1 MRTVPRARALNQLAH
16 LIATGR
22 KAEAQ
27 ALIDSHLAKA
37 SAAGATTLLIS
48 AESFFAM
55 TMFFH
60 KLEGETCEDYWAAE
74 SRCIELL
81 HGVLPADMPKRVVA
95 FFRRQDKFLESV
107 YAQTVRT
114 RPLSESCEQFRD
126 TAGEA
131 LDYARHMR
139 LWRRAF
145 PDCVVYTYEETAND
159 AARFF
164 LRNVLKTGD
173 TEQFEG
179 LDLRVN
185 TSLARDLVE
194 YKRELNKATSFVD
207 QRMSNFV
214 CAELERVVTDDG
226 RYRDY
231 LSPEAR
237 AKLLRDVEAGNA
249 TLSRDF
255 GMTPFPPLTEQS
267 ARRLEVLS
275 RSFAR
280 AGEGA
285 ERASQQDQ
293 AERGISARTGDSVAA
308 PGYPPVPR
316 DVRFDRFR
324 ARLARIETRSAT
336 SLEAILASGWDAPA
350 SPPCRF
356 RRRPREFEF
365 YLPIQRIFGSQYH
378 AISIELI

>member
-1 MRTVPRARALNQLAH
+1 MQLILHIGTHKTGTSAVQECLYRNEREARRARH
-16 LIATGR
+16 LLRAPCSRQDPQPARAPDCHGT

-37 SAAGATTLLIS
+37 RAAGATTLLIS

-60 KLEGETCEDYWAAE
+60 KLEGEACEDYWAAE
-74 SRCIELL
+74 ARCIELL

-139 LWRRAF
+139 LWSRAF

-164 LRNVLKTGD
+164 LRNVLEIGD
-173 TEQFEG
+173 TEHFDG

-226 RYRDY
+226 RYHDY
-231 LSPEAR
+231 LSPERQGEAVAR
-237 AKLLRDVEAGNA
+237 RRARQRNA
-249 TLSRDF
+249 RRDF
-255 GMTPFPPLTEQS
+255 GMTPFPPLAEQS
-267 ARRLEVLS
+267 ASDWKSYPGLS
-275 RSFAR
+275 P
-280 AGEGA
+280 
-285 ERASQQDQ
+285 ERARELR
-293 AERGISARTGDSVAA
+293 ERHDTIKRSA
-308 PGYPPVPR
+308 GYQLERATLLLRQVTR
-316 DVRFDRFR
+316 RFR
-324 ARLARIETRSAT
+324 AMFASTDSARAWRGSRR
-336 SLEAILASGWDAPA
+336 EAPQASKP
-350 SPPCRF
+350 S
-356 RRRPREFEF
+356 
-365 YLPIQRIFGSQYH
+365 
-378 AISIELI
+378 

>member
-1 MRTVPRARALNQLAH
+1 MQLILHIGTHKTGTSAVQEFLYRNELRLAERGIYYAHRPRARALNQLAH

-37 SAAGATTLLIS
+37 SAGGVTTLLIS

-60 KLEGETCEDYWAAE
+60 KLEGDTCEDYWAEE

-81 HGVLPADMPKRVVA
+81 HGVLPADMPKHVVV

-173 TEQFEG
+173 AEQFEG

-185 TSLARDLVE
+185 TSLTRDLVE

-207 QRMSNFV
+207 QRMSDFV

-226 RYRDY
+226 RYRDF
-231 LSPEAR
+231 LSPEVR
-237 AKLLRDVEAGNA
+237 AKLMRDVEAGNA

-255 GMTPFPPLTEQS
+255 GMTPFPTLTEQS
-267 ARRLEVLS
+267 TSDWKSYPGLS
-275 RSFAR
+275 P
-280 AGEGA
+280 
-285 ERASQQDQ
+285 ERARDLR
-293 AERGISARTGDSVAA
+293 ERHNKIKRSA
-308 PGYPPVPR
+308 GYQLERATLLLRLVTR
-316 DVRFDRFR
+316 RFR
-324 ARLARIETRSAT
+324 AMFASTDCARAWRGSRR
-336 SLEAILASGWDAPA
+336 EAPQASKP
-350 SPPCRF
+350 S
-356 RRRPREFEF
+356 
-365 YLPIQRIFGSQYH
+365 
-378 AISIELI
+378 

>member
-1 MRTVPRARALNQLAH
+1 MLYHNELKLAERGIYYAHRARARALNQLAS

-60 KLEGETCEDYWAAE
+60 KLEGETCEHYWAAE

-81 HGVLPADMPKRVVA
+81 HGVLPADMPKRVVV

-145 PDCVVYTYEETAND
+145 PDCAVTLPGSSCAMCSRPATPSNSKVWTYGST
-159 AARFF
+159 
-164 LRNVLKTGD
+164 
-173 TEQFEG
+173 
-179 LDLRVN
+179 
-185 TSLARDLVE
+185 
-194 YKRELNKATSFVD
+194 
-207 QRMSNFV
+207 
-214 CAELERVVTDDG
+214 
-226 RYRDY
+226 
-231 LSPEAR
+231 
-237 AKLLRDVEAGNA
+237 
-249 TLSRDF
+249 
-255 GMTPFPPLTEQS
+255 
-267 ARRLEVLS
+267 RRW
-275 RSFAR
+275 R
-280 AGEGA
+280 
-285 ERASQQDQ
+285 
-293 AERGISARTGDSVAA
+293 
-308 PGYPPVPR
+308 
-316 DVRFDRFR
+316 
-324 ARLARIETRSAT
+324 
-336 SLEAILASGWDAPA
+336 
-350 SPPCRF
+350 
-356 RRRPREFEF
+356 
-365 YLPIQRIFGSQYH
+365 
-378 AISIELI
+378 AISSSISVS

>member
-1 MRTVPRARALNQLAH
+1 MQLILHIGTHKTGTSAVQECLYRNEMRLAERGIYYAHRARARALNQLAH
-16 LIATGR
+16 LIATGQ
-22 KAEAQ
+22 KAGAQ

-37 SAAGATTLLIS
+37 RAAGATTLLIS

-55 TMFFH
+55 MMFFH
-60 KLEGETCEDYWAAE
+60 KLEGEACEDYWAAE
-74 SRCIELL
+74 PRCIELL
-81 HGVLPADMPKRVVA
+81 HAVLPADMPTRVVA

-145 PDCVVYTYEETAND
+145 PDCVVCTYEETAND

-164 LRNVLKTGD
+164 LRNVLQIAD
-173 TEQFEG
+173 TQHFDG

-194 YKRELNKATSFVD
+194 YKRELNRATSFVD

-226 RYRDY
+226 RYHDY
-231 LSPEAR
+231 LSPGAR
-237 AKLLRDVEAGNA
+237 AKLLRDVAPGNA
-249 TLSRDF
+249 TLVRDF
-255 GMTPFPPLTEQS
+255 GMTPFPALAEQS
-267 ARRLEVLS
+267 ANDWKSYPGLS
-275 RSFAR
+275 P
-280 AGEGA
+280 
-285 ERASQQDQ
+285 ERARELR
-293 AERGISARTGDSVAA
+293 ERHNKIKRSA
-308 PGYPPVPR
+308 GYQLERATLLLRQVTR
-316 DVRFDRFR
+316 RFR
-324 ARLARIETRSAT
+324 AMFASTGSARAWRGSRR
-336 SLEAILASGWDAPA
+336 EAPQASKP
-350 SPPCRF
+350 S
-356 RRRPREFEF
+356 
-365 YLPIQRIFGSQYH
+365 
-378 AISIELI
+378 